1 MSLGKKESNATSI
14 VIFGAS
20 GDLTARKLVPALFN
34 QYRKGRLPENFHIVG
49 TARSEISHEQFRE
62 KMRRGVEELANFE
75 CPKQEWTDFSQRLW
89 YLQAMVGGAS
99 LSKSRS
105 AEIQKALSN

>member
-1 MSLGKKESNATSI
+1 MSLGKKGSNSTSI

-34 QYRKGRLPENFHIVG
+34 QYRKGRLPKNFHIVG
-49 TARSEISHEQFRE
+49 TARSEIRHEQFRD

-75 CPKQEWTDFSQRLW
+75 SPEK
-89 YLQAMVGGAS
+89 
-99 LSKSRS
+99 
-105 AEIQKALSN
+105 